1 MRATAV
7 SLKDLTKHYGTT
19 KAVDQISLDIPA
31 GSFTALLG
39 PSGCGKST
47 TLSMIAGLIVP
58 NGGNICFDET
68 SVLNTPAE
76 SRSAA
81 LVFQKPL
88 LFPHLDVAHNVG
100 FGLRMK
106 RRKRRDIRHS
116 VDEMLE
122 RVHLKDLATRRVGQ
136 LSGGQAQ
143 RVALARA
150 LVIQPRLLLL
160 DEPFSQLDPDLCV
173 EMRSL
178 VRELHNQTRVTAIFV
193 THDQSEAVEV
203 ADRIALM
210 LDGRLAG
217 YGPPEGFYTDPP
229 SLAAARFFGV
239 LNEIAGT
246 VFDNVFTDGSGFLRL
261 PTSLNNGRAVAV
273 VRPESLSIGN
283 TTNHQMMRATVV
295 TSRFAGTHRAIQ
307 VSLVTG
313 ELLTIHGP
321 IDTKVAPGD
330 AVAVTIP
337 TQHCTVFGKAV
348 LRNTVLRSDL
358 A

>member
-7 SLKDLTKHYGTT
+7 SLRDLTKRYGTT
-19 KAVDQISLDIPA
+19 KAVDQMSLDIPA

-58 NGGNICFDET
+58 DGGNICFNEIG
-68 SVLNTPAE
+68 VLNTSAE

-106 RRKRRDIRHS
+106 RHKRRDIRHS

-122 RVHLKDLATRRVGQ
+122 RVHLKDLATRRVEQ

-150 LVIQPRLLLL
+150 LVFQPRLLLL
-160 DEPFSQLDPDLCV
+160 DEPFSQLDPDLRA

-178 VRELHNQTRVTAIFV
+178 VRELHNETQVTTIFV
-193 THDQSEAVEV
+193 THDQAEAVEV

-210 LDGRLAG
+210 LNGRLSG
-217 YGPPEGFYTDPP
+217 YGPPEGFYTDPQ
-229 SLAAARFFGV
+229 SLAAARFFGA
-239 LNEIAGT
+239 LNEIAGA
-246 VFDNVFTDGSGFLRL
+246 VFDNVFTDASEVLRL
-261 PTSLNNGRAVAV
+261 PTNLDNGRAVAV
-273 VRPESLSIGN
+273 VRPESLTLGN
-283 TTNHQMMRATVV
+283 TTGHQMMRATVV

-307 VSLVTG
+307 VSLDTG
-313 ELLTIHGP
+313 ELLTIHNP

-330 AVAVTIP
+330 AVTVTLP
-337 TQHCTVFGKAV
+337 TQHCTV
-348 LRNTVLRSDL
+348 LRNDP